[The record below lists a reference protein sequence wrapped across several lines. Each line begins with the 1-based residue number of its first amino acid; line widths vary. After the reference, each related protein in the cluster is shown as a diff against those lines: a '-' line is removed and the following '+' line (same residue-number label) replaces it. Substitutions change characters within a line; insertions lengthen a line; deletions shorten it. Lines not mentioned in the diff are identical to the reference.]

1 MQRDMDYVRELLL
14 DIEGKERPGLKDLLP
29 VNAGNDEYLKLAEHL
44 RMLVDEAGFVSGT
57 PAHNLAGKNWLDL
70 RLTWQ
75 GHDFLNSVRD
85 PETWVKTKKGALA
98 AGGWTVD
105 ILKDLAKGF
114 IKKQLEE
121 HSGIK
126 L

>member
-1 MQRDMDYVRELLL
+1 MDYVRELLL

-29 VNAGNDEYLKLAEHL
+29 VNAGNAEYLKLAEHL
-44 RMLVDEAGFVSGT
+44 RMLVDEAGFVSGI

-121 HSGIK
+121 HTGIK